1 MLNIL
6 VKDFK
11 LLLFGDKSSIG
22 KKILSLVFTALML
35 AVFIAIEVFLFTMI
49 IEKVKTYKGAAPL
62 YLTLFLF
69 IISKVVKTVINKI
82 AADNKLNDF
91 K

>member
-11 LLLFGDKSSIG
+11 MLLFGDKASIG
-22 KKILSLVFTALML
+22 KKILSLVFTVLML

-49 IEKVKTYKGAAPL
+49 IEKVKTYQ
-62 YLTLFLF
+62 
-69 IISKVVKTVINKI
+69 
-82 AADNKLNDF
+82 
-91 K
+91 

>member
-22 KKILSLVFTALML
+22 KKILSLVFTALFSSL
-35 AVFIAIEVFLFTMI
+35 HA
-49 IEKVKTYKGAAPL
+49 VKTKRSEKMKNNP
-62 YLTLFLF
+62 FNF
-69 IISKVVKTVINKI
+69 DIRCCS
-82 AADNKLNDF
+82 LNIF
-91 K
+91 

>member
-35 AVFIAIEVFLFTMI
+35 AIFIGIEVFLFTMI
-49 IEKVKTYKGAAPL
+49 IEKVKTYKTQLKKDFEEIAGCL
-62 YLTLFLF
+62 KEVKKNFDNS
-69 IISKVVKTVINKI
+69 IILWYDIH
-82 AADNKLNDF
+82 
-91 K
+91 